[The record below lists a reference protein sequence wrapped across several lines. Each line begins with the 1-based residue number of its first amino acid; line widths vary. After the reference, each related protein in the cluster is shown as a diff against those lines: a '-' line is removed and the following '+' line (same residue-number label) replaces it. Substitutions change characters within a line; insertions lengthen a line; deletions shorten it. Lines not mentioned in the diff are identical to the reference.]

1 MSLSF
6 PPIYQN
12 FIELWSPFSRIEPV
26 SEVYNEK
33 QVANKV
39 EGKEEQPC
47 LILYNKHGKLE
58 YYNGYS
64 T

>member
-12 FIELWSPFSRIEPV
+12 FIELWSPFSRIEPI

-33 QVANKV
+33 QESNKV
-39 EGKEEQPC
+39 EGKEENLC
-47 LILYNKHGKLE
+47 LILYNKQGKLE
-58 YYNGYS
+58 YYNGNS